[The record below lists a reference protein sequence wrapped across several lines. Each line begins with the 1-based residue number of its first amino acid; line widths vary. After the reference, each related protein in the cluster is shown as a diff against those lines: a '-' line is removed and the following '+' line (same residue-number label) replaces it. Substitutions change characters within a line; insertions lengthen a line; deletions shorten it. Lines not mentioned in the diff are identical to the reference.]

1 MTYSRAQDSYEE
13 VWVSPKPTRT
23 GRLDLSLRRL
33 AVLSLILAS
42 IQFAGSVG
50 GVPEVFVTAHASPAD
65 ALELGADSSDSRE
78 ISAGAARV
86 YEIKLRASEY
96 LRLLVN
102 KGDLNLKVTLLT
114 GEGLKLK
121 EFVSRRYG
129 PLRVSFIAPAT
140 GLYRLELLSLETD
153 TSVRRYDLRVEGIR
167 KANARDQK
175 DELASRSYAEA
186 ERLRTEWSAR
196 SLRAAIEKYRTAARG
211 WQSIS
216 EEGRAAEAFEAEG
229 DALFILGQHALSLRS
244 YKDALKASRGAD
256 RSAAVRALNEIAYL
270 YINLGDNTNALAYC
284 RQARALQ
291 DQPADTQVSA
301 DKLREEAQ
309 TINNFG
315 EVHYSLGE
323 LKEALDSFASALDHW
338 TQSGDRRGQAL
349 AHLNLGY
356 THSDS
361 GNLQKASDHFQQ
373 ALALWRTVEDRRG
386 EALAQTALGAI
397 NSFVGERQLALN
409 AYEEAL
415 RIFRA
420 YGDQQ
425 SEGVALNSIGQVY
438 EDLNELPTA
447 LDYYKLA
454 LELRRA
460 NGNRAGEAVTE
471 YYVARV
477 YRLMG
482 QIEQALSYYNQSLRL
497 SRRLGKKRVAAY
509 AFNDIGIIYD
519 SLGRR
524 QFALDQYK
532 EVLKFYREAGDRRGQ
547 ANTLKTIGDI
557 HYSTGEKDRAR
568 SCYEEALSYSRAAW
582 DRSGEADALYRI
594 ARAERD
600 SDELDQS
607 LTHITDSIRIIEE
620 MRSQVASHELRTSYF
635 ASIHK
640 HYEFLLALLMQLHE
654 LRPTGGYAAA
664 AMQASENARAR
675 SLVETLLEAKAD
687 VRLGVDPTVLE
698 RERSLQRELNAKA
711 LYLMRL
717 RNTAQTE
724 ADAEQI
730 EKEVRQL
737 TNEYEQVQSLIRSQ
751 SPRYASLMQPPPPS
765 LEEIQN
771 ELRGDDTILLEYA
784 LGEEKS
790 YVWAVTSDSFS
801 AYELPA
807 REQIERL
814 TREVHSLLTARP
826 GDAIAIPETQPQP
839 AELDQQYWQKA
850 AELSRTLFGPVAQQ
864 LGSKRLLIVADGT
877 LQYLPFEALP
887 APETAE
893 EPADKPT
900 ATSDPVPLAI
910 RHEIVY
916 LPSAS
921 TLIALRRETS
931 RSMMAPKSVFVLADP
946 VFDKGDPRVKTLAA
960 RHEVAAGSVARLAT
974 LKDAGGISFPRL
986 PSTRQEAEAIVSFIP
1001 EDSRAVATDFAAN
1014 RALALSAEL
1023 ERYRIVHIAT
1033 HSVVNSQHPELS
1045 GIVLS
1050 LVNERGQEEDGF
1062 LQLHDIY
1069 SLKLD
1074 ADLVVLSAC
1083 NTALGK
1089 EVRGEGLVGL
1099 TRGFMYA
1106 GASSVVASLWKVDDS
1121 ATAELMTHF
1130 YKAMFEDKLPPAA
1143 ALRYAKETMWRQ
1155 KHWRSPYYWSAFVL
1169 QGEYRSRKKEWN
1181 PTILVILAVMIAT
1194 LGIALSRQV
1203 RQRPRT

>member
-1 MTYSRAQDSYEE
+1 LRQ
-13 VWVSPKPTRT
+13 
-23 GRLDLSLRRL
+23 RRL
-33 AVLSLILAS
+33 ALLTFILALILAS
-42 IQFAGSVG
+42 IQFVAR
-50 GVPEVFVTAHASPAD
+50 ASPAD
-65 ALELGADSSDSRE
+65 ALELEGHSSDSRE
-78 ISAGAARV
+78 IAAGAARV
-86 YEIKLRASEY
+86 YEIRLRATEY
-96 LRLLVN
+96 LRVLVN
-102 KGDLNLKVTLLT
+102 KSDLSLKVTLLN
-114 GEGLKLK
+114 GDGLKLN

-129 PLRVSFIAPAT
+129 PLRVSFIAPAN

-153 TSVRRYDLRVEGIR
+153 TSVQRRYDLHVEGIR
-167 KANARDQK
+167 KANARDRK

-186 ERLRTEWSAR
+186 ERLRTEWSKRA
-196 SLRAAIEKYRTAARG
+196 LRAAIEKYRTAARG
-211 WQSIS
+211 WQAIS
-216 EEGRAAEAFEAEG
+216 EKGRAAEALEAQG
-229 DALFILGQHALSLRS
+229 DALFILGQHSLSLRS
-244 YKDALKASRGAD
+244 YKDALRGSRDTD
-256 RSAAVRALNEIAYL
+256 RSAAVRVLNEIAYL
-270 YINLGDNTNALAYC
+270 YINLGDDTNALAYC
-284 RQARALQ
+284 RKARALQ
-291 DQPADTQVSA
+291 DQSADTKVSP

-309 TINNFG
+309 TLNNFG

-323 LKEALDSFASALDHW
+323 LKEALDSFARALDRW

-361 GNLQKASDHFQQ
+361 GNLQQASDHFQQ

-386 EALAQTALGAI
+386 EALSQTALGAI
-397 NSFVGERQLALN
+397 NSFIGERQLALN

-425 SEGVALNSIGQVY
+425 SEKIALNSIGQVY

-447 LDYYKLA
+447 LDHYKLA
-454 LELRRA
+454 LELSRT
-460 NGNRAGEAVTE
+460 NEDRAGEAVTE

-477 YRLMG
+477 YRLLG
-482 QIEQALSYYNQSLRL
+482 QTEQALSYYNQSLRL

-509 AFNDIGIIYD
+509 AFNDIGIIYN
-519 SLGRR
+519 SLGQR

-532 EVLKFYREAGDRRGQ
+532 QVLKFYREVGDRRGQ

-557 HYSTGEKDRAR
+557 YYSTGERELAR
-568 SCYEEALSYSRAAW
+568 SCYEEALSYSRAAL
-582 DRSGEADALYRI
+582 DRSGEAEALYRI

-600 SDELDQS
+600 AGKLDQA
-607 LTHITDSIRIIEE
+607 LNYINDSITIIEQ
-620 MRSQVASHELRTSYF
+620 MRSQVASHQLRTSYF

-654 LRPTGGYAAA
+654 LRPTGGYASA
-664 AMQASENARAR
+664 AMQVSENARAR
-675 SLVETLLEAKAD
+675 SLVETLLEAEAD
-687 VRLGVDPTVLE
+687 VRLGVDPLLLE

-711 LYLMRL
+711 LYLMRV
-717 RNTAQTE
+717 RNSAQTA
-724 ADAEQI
+724 ADGEQI

-737 TNEYEQVQSLIRSQ
+737 TNEYENVQSLIRSQ
-751 SPRYASLMQPPPPS
+751 SPHYANLMQPHPPS
-765 LEEIQN
+765 LKEIQT

-801 AYELPA
+801 GYELPA
-807 REQIERL
+807 RKQIEQL

-826 GDAIAIPETQPQP
+826 GNGIASAETQPRA
-839 AELDQQYWQKA
+839 AELDQQYWHKA
-850 AELSRTLFGPVAQQ
+850 AELSRVVFGPVAQQ
-864 LGSKRLLIVADGT
+864 LGNKRLLIVADGA

-887 APETAE
+887 APETMAE
-893 EPADKPT
+893 SRDKPLAT
-900 ATSDPVPLAI
+900 ADPVPLAI
-910 RHEIVY
+910 KHEVVY

-921 TLIALRRETS
+921 TLIALRHEAVRPIA
-931 RSMMAPKSVFVLADP
+931 APKSVFVLADP
-946 VFDKGDPRVKTLAA
+946 VFDKGDPRVKTLDAGA
-960 RHEVAAGSVARLAT
+960 DVASGSATRLAT

-986 PSTRQEAEAIVSFIP
+986 PSTRQEAEAIVTLIP
-1001 EDSRAVATDFAAN
+1001 EDARAVATDFAAN
-1014 RALALSAEL
+1014 RTLVMGSELA
-1023 ERYRIVHIAT
+1023 RYRIIHIAT

-1050 LVNERGQEEDGF
+1050 MVNERGREEDGF
-1062 LQLHDIY
+1062 VQLHDIY
-1069 SLKLD
+1069 SLKLS

-1089 EVRGEGLVGL
+1089 EVRGEGLIGL

-1130 YKAMFEDKLPPAA
+1130 YKAMFEDNLPPAA
-1143 ALRYAKETMWRQ
+1143 ALRSAKEAMWRQ
-1155 KHWRSPYYWSAFVL
+1155 KHWRSPHYWSAFVL
-1169 QGEYRSRKKEWN
+1169 QGEYRSRNKHWN
-1181 PTILVILAVMIAT
+1181 PLIFVALALMLAT
-1194 LGIALSRQV
+1194 MGIAFSR
-1203 RQRPRT
+1203 RIWRRLRA

>member
-1 MTYSRAQDSYEE
+1 M
-13 VWVSPKPTRT
+13 
-23 GRLDLSLRRL
+23 
-33 AVLSLILAS
+33 
-42 IQFAGSVG
+42 
-50 GVPEVFVTAHASPAD
+50 PEVFVTARASPAEV
-65 ALELGADSSDSRE
+65 LELSADSSDSRE
-78 ISAGAARV
+78 IAAGAARV

-96 LRLLVN
+96 LHLLVN

-129 PLRVSFIAPAT
+129 TLRVSFIAPAT
-140 GLYRLELLSLETD
+140 RSYRLELLSLETD
-153 TSVRRYDLRVEGIR
+153 TSVRRYDLRVEEIR
-167 KANARDQK
+167 KASARDRK

-186 ERLRTEWSAR
+186 ERLRTEWSAP
-196 SLRAAIEKYRTAARG
+196 SLRAAIEKYRTAGRG

-216 EEGRAAEAFEAEG
+216 EEAWAAEALEAEG
-229 DALFILGQHALSLRS
+229 DALFILGEHELSLRS

-256 RSAAVRALNEIAYL
+256 RYAAVRALNRIAYL
-270 YINLGDNTNALAYC
+270 YINLGDDTNSLAYS
-284 RQARALQ
+284 RKARALQ
-291 DQPADTQVSA
+291 DQQAGTQLSA
-301 DKLREEAQ
+301 DELREDAQ
-309 TINNFG
+309 TLNNFG

-323 LKEALDSFASALDHW
+323 LKEALDSFEHALDRW

-356 THSDS
+356 TCSDS

-386 EALAQTALGAI
+386 EALSQTALGAI
-397 NSFVGERQLALN
+397 SSFIGERQLALN
-409 AYEEAL
+409 AYEQAL

-420 YGDQQ
+420 YGDQR
-425 SEGVALNSIGQVY
+425 SEKVALNSIGQVY
-438 EDLNELPTA
+438 EDLNELPTS

-454 LELRRA
+454 LDLSRA
-460 NGNRAGEAVTE
+460 NGDRAGEAVAK

-482 QIEQALSYYNQSLRL
+482 QNEHALSYYNQSLRL
-497 SRRLGKKRVAAY
+497 SRRLGKKRVVAY
-509 AFNDIGIIYD
+509 ALNDIGIIYN

-524 QFALDQYK
+524 KFALDQYK

-557 HYSTGEKDRAR
+557 YYSSGERERAR

-600 SDELDQS
+600 GGELDKA
-607 LTHITDSIRIIEE
+607 LNYITDSIGIIEE
-620 MRSQVASHELRTSYF
+620 MRSQVASHQLRTSYF

-640 HYEFLLALLMQLHE
+640 HYEFLLALLMQLHA
-654 LRPTGGYAAA
+654 LRPTGGYASA

-675 SLVETLLEAKAD
+675 SLVETLLEVKAD

-698 RERSLQRELNAKA
+698 RERTLQRELNAKA

-717 RNTAQTE
+717 RNSAQTE

-730 EKEVRQL
+730 EKEIRQL

-751 SPRYASLMQPPPPS
+751 SPRYESLMQPHPPS

-771 ELRGDDTILLEYA
+771 ELRGDDTILLEYSM
-784 LGEEKS
+784 GEEKS

-807 REQIERL
+807 REEIEQL
-814 TREVHSLLTARP
+814 TREVRSLLTARP
-826 GDAIAIPETQPQP
+826 GDNTSIADNEQSRA
-839 AELDQQYWQKA
+839 AELDQQYWRKA
-850 AELSRTLFGPVAQQ
+850 AELSRTLFGPVAQR
-864 LGSKRLLIVADGT
+864 LGNKRLLIVAEGA

-893 EPADKPT
+893 ESVGKPT
-900 ATSDPVPLAI
+900 TTSDPVPLAI
-910 RHEIVY
+910 RHEVVY

-921 TLIALRRETS
+921 TLIALRRQAALS
-931 RSMMAPKSVFVLADP
+931 IAAPKSVFVLADP
-946 VFDKGDPRVKTLAA
+946 VFDKGDPRVKMFDA
-960 RHEVAAGSVARLAT
+960 RANEADGSAARLAT
-974 LKDAGGISFPRL
+974 LKNAGGINFPRL
-986 PSTRQEAEAIVSFIP
+986 PSTRQEAETIVSLIP
-1001 EDSRAVATDFAAN
+1001 ENARAVATDFAAN

-1023 ERYRIVHIAT
+1023 ARYQIVHIAT

-1045 GIVLS
+1045 GIILS
-1050 LVNERGQEEDGF
+1050 MVNERGQEEDGF

-1069 SLKLD
+1069 SLKLG
-1074 ADLVVLSAC
+1074 AELVVLSAC

-1089 EVRGEGLVGL
+1089 EVRGEGLIGL

-1106 GASSVVASLWKVDDS
+1106 GTSSVVASLWKVDDAAS
-1121 ATAELMTHF
+1121 AELMTHF
-1130 YKAMFEDKLPPAA
+1130 YKAMFEDNLPPAA
-1143 ALRYAKETMWRQ
+1143 ALKSAKEAMWRQ

-1169 QGEYRSRKKEWN
+1169 QGEYRSRNKDSN
-1181 PTILVILAVMIAT
+1181 TPILVIVAVMLAA
-1194 LGIALSRQV
+1194 LGIALT
-1203 RQRPRT
+1203 RPIWRRLRA